1 MTQLV
6 ASPFSFPR
14 KSISILLISGILAY
28 TFLFL
33 QACDLTIDLLRPF
46 ASQQSRNASVPGFD
60 TGSYLE
66 KLVHTHDLSPQVEWA
81 AWNIPSTQNQ
91 KQWSSVTRTSR
102 HFRPPRPRIF
112 DQRGGHNASSSPPTT
127 FRTLPLP
134 SPRGW
139 RPGDFDASGY
149 LFGVSTT
156 HERLMENDR
165 AMLRNWQWWLT
176 DGKQGSNGAHI
187 VIMLDRANE
196 EQIQQVEAALA
207 KLGIPAMV
215 YNIGDPLSAATT
227 YAQLAGELHSY
238 GVALS
243 AVGIHKKWF
252 VLIEDAIFFPSLPYL
267 NEKLGA
273 YDAQDSV
280 YIGVPSEREDW
291 TARDGKLSTNGGGVV
306 ILSRGGLVHYLSLSC
321 AEKDASSGGRLVARQ
336 WTSILH
342 GCMMTRGELPMHVI
356 PGLYVPAAD
365 DPTSSLRHGSDDD
378 DLEAGVRP
386 LALRNHRGHA
396 RNADIAR
403 AYLVA
408 DVCGEACF
416 AQRFLFRDGWVLVN
430 GVSIS
435 RYQHTPTV
443 QSAAADNRTERR
455 ALAAQRQLQ
464 EADRGDA
471 ASGRLLLTG
480 GGTRKVWRLLD
491 SVVDDDGAV
500 WQAYLRR
507 DERKNRAAGAQ
518 EKEVQ
523 DEGLLE
529 EGVQKE
535 ESEPQDSVII
545 LIWTDGERG

>member
-14 KSISILLISGILAY
+14 KLVSILLISGILAY

-33 QACDLTIDLLRPF
+33 QACDLEIHFSRPF
-46 ASQQSRNASVPGFD
+46 ASQQSRNASVLGFD

-66 KLVHTHDLSPQVEWA
+66 ELIRTHDLSPQVEWA
-81 AWNIPSTQNQ
+81 AWNIPSMQNQ

-102 HFRPPRPRIF
+102 RFRPPRPRIF
-112 DQRGGHNASSSPPTT
+112 GHNATSPPPTT

-134 SPRGW
+134 SPRGR
-139 RPGDFDASGY
+139 RPGMLDASGY

-165 AMLRNWQWWLT
+165 AMLRNWQRWLT
-176 DGKQGSNGAHI
+176 DGKQGSNGAHV

-207 KLGIPAMV
+207 KLGIPSMV
-215 YNIGDPLSAATT
+215 YNIGDQLSAATT

-243 AVGIHKKWF
+243 AVGIHKRWF
-252 VLIEDAIFFPSLPYL
+252 VLIEDTIFFPSLSYL
-267 NEKLGA
+267 DEKLGA
-273 YDAQDSV
+273 YDAQGSV

-291 TARDGKLSTNGGGVV
+291 TARDGKLSTSGGGVV
-306 ILSRGGLVHYLSLSC
+306 ILSRDGLVHYLSLSC

-356 PGLYVPAAD
+356 PGLYTPSAD
-365 DPTSSLRHGSDDD
+365 DPTSSLRDGSDDD

-396 RNADIAR
+396 RGADISR

-455 ALAAQRQLQ
+455 ALAAQLQLQ

-471 ASGRLLLTG
+471 TGGRLLLAG

-491 SVVDDDGAV
+491 SFVDDDGAV
-500 WQAYLRR
+500 WQAYLKR
-507 DERKNRAAGAQ
+507 DERKNRAAGPQ

-535 ESEPQDSVII
+535 ESEPHDSVII
-545 LIWTDGERG
+545 LIWTDGARG

>member
-6 ASPFSFPR
+6 PSPFSCPR
-14 KSISILLISGILAY
+14 KLASILLISGILAY

-33 QACDLTIDLLRPF
+33 QTCNLEIDLLRLF
-46 ASQQSRNASVPGFD
+46 ASQQNRNASVSGLD
-60 TGSYLE
+60 TDSYLDE
-66 KLVHTHDLSPQVEWA
+66 LIRTHDLSPRVEWA

-91 KQWSSVTRTSR
+91 KQWSSVTRVSR
-102 HFRPPRPRIF
+102 RFRPPRLRIF
-112 DQRGGHNASSSPPTT
+112 DQRGGHDAASPPPTT
-127 FRTLPLP
+127 FRTLALP

-139 RPGDFDASGY
+139 RPGELDASGY

-156 HERLMENDR
+156 HERLMEDDR

-176 DGKQGSNGAHI
+176 DGKQGSNGAHV
-187 VIMLDRANE
+187 VIMLNRANE
-196 EQIQQVEAALA
+196 EQIQQVEATLA
-207 KLGIPAMV
+207 TLGIPAMV

-243 AVGIHKKWF
+243 AVGIHKRWF
-252 VLIEDAIFFPSLPYL
+252 VLIEDTIFFPSLSYL
-267 NEKLGA
+267 DEKLGA

-291 TARDGKLSTNGGGVV
+291 TARDGKLSTSGGGVV

-321 AEKDASSGGRLVARQ
+321 AEKDASSGSLLVARQ

-356 PGLYVPAAD
+356 PGLYAPVAYDPA
-365 DPTSSLRHGSDDD
+365 SSWPGGSDDD
-378 DLEAGVRP
+378 DLEAGARP
-386 LALRNHRGHA
+386 LALRNHRGHHA
-396 RNADIAR
+396 RGADIAR

-443 QSAAADNRTERR
+443 QSAAADNHRTERR
-455 ALAAQRQLQ
+455 ALAAQLQLQLQ
-464 EADRGDA
+464 EAHRGDA
-471 ASGRLLLTG
+471 ADGRLLLAG
-480 GGTRKVWRLLD
+480 GGARKVWRLLD

-500 WQAYLRR
+500 WQAYVKR
-507 DERKNRAAGAQ
+507 DGRKRRAAGAQ
-518 EKEVQ
+518 E
-523 DEGLLE
+523 EGVRE

-535 ESEPQDSVII
+535 ESEQQDSVII
-545 LIWTDGERG
+545 LIWTDAERG